1 MEFDN
6 LDIKRAY
13 DFIQYTN
20 RNLFLTGKA
29 GTGKTT
35 FLHRIK
41 KEALKRMIVVAPT
54 GVAAINAG
62 GVTIHSFFQMPFG
75 PIIPSRTLN
84 PFSHSQPYPG
94 SGQSASATS
103 QDKVF
108 SHKMNKS
115 KIDIIRSL
123 ELLIIDEISMV
134 RADLLDGIDEVLRL
148 YRKDDRPF
156 GGVQLLMIG
165 DLQQL
170 APVVKEDER
179 QILEPYY
186 DSLYFFGSRALQKT
200 GALTIELRH
209 VYRQNDEAFIRIL
222 NEVRENKL
230 SPASELEL
238 NKRYLPH
245 FNATDYDGYI
255 TLTTHNYLARE
266 INEQQ
271 LLRIK
276 GKAHSFT
283 AEIDRTFPEYSY
295 PTDLILS
302 LKTGAQ
308 VMFVKND
315 SAPDKR
321 YYNGKIGTV
330 ESFEDNQIFVRCEG
344 DPEPIAVEKELWD
357 NVSYTL
363 NKETKEIEE
372 NVAGTFTQYPLRLA
386 WAITIHKSQG
396 LTFEKAIIDARAAF
410 AHGQTYV
417 ALSRCK
423 SIEGLV
429 LSSPIS
435 SRSIICDERIN
446 KFTHDTERKQPDE
459 TILEQ
464 SKQEYQLALLS
475 ELFNYAPVLSLLYRC
490 RKILSDNASSVQGNL
505 LLVVKDLITEHL
517 LSLNKVSATFIR
529 QIKSCLD
536 SNNQIETNLPLQDRI
551 KKACLYFYQE
561 NEQQI
566 LAPLA
571 NSTFVTDNQGV
582 QKPVDELLLET
593 DHTILIMQDCL
604 KACQNGFVIRDYL
617 QARAKALLQKRT
629 NKKKTLAAKD
639 FEVVHPD
646 LLKHLMEWRKERAE
660 ADNNNRPIYF
670 IASQK
675 LLIEIANCMPCTE
688 KELKAIKGMG
698 PAKME
703 KYGHDLLTLVAKYCD
718 QKGFTLMKES

>member
-6 LDIKRAY
+6 PDIKRAY

-41 KEALKRMIVVAPT
+41 KEALKRMVVVAPT

-62 GVTIHSFFQMPFG
+62 GVTIHSFFQLPFG
-75 PIIPSRTLN
+75 PIIPSQTLD
-84 PFSHSQPYPG
+84 SVLHSQTYPS
-94 SGQSASATS
+94 SGKSAADTS
-103 QDKVF
+103 GKVF

-123 ELLIIDEISMV
+123 ELLVIDEISMV

-170 APVVKEDER
+170 APVVKDDER
-179 QILEPYY
+179 QILESYY
-186 DSLYFFGSRALQKT
+186 KSLYFFGSRALQKA
-200 GALTIELRH
+200 GALTIELQH
-209 VYRQNDEAFIRIL
+209 VYRQNDEAFIHIL

-230 SPASELEL
+230 SAASEQEL
-238 NKRYLPH
+238 NKRYRP
-245 FNATDYDGYI
+245 NSNTADYDGYI

-271 LLRIK
+271 LNRLK
-276 GKAHSFT
+276 GKPHSFT
-283 AEIDRTFPEYSY
+283 AEIDRQFPEYSY

-315 SAPDKR
+315 SAPAKR
-321 YYNGKIGTV
+321 YYNGKIGTI
-330 ESFEDNQIFVRCEG
+330 ESFEDDQIFVRCEG
-344 DPEPIAVEKELWD
+344 DQEPIVVEKELWD

-396 LTFEKAIIDARAAF
+396 LTFEKAIIDASSAF

-423 SIEGLV
+423 SLEGLV

-435 SRSIICDERIN
+435 SRSIICDNRISE
-446 KFTHDTERKQPDE
+446 FTHNVEQKQPDE
-459 TILEQ
+459 MVLEQ
-464 SKQEYQLALLS
+464 SKQEYQLTLLS

-505 LLVVKDLITEHL
+505 LQVMKDLITEHL
-517 LSLNKVSATFIR
+517 LLLNKVSATFIR
-529 QIKSCLD
+529 QIKSCLNSD
-536 SNNQIETNLPLQDRI
+536 NQIETNLPLQERI

-566 LAPLA
+566 LTPLA

-582 QKPVDELLLET
+582 QKQVDALLLET

-604 KACQNGFVIRDYL
+604 KACQSGFVIREYL
-617 QARAKALLQKRT
+617 QARAKALLQKRP
-629 NKKKTLAAKD
+629 NKKKALASKD
-639 FEVVHPD
+639 FEVAHPD
-646 LLKHLMEWRKERAE
+646 LLSRLMQWRKKRAE
-660 ADNNNRPIYF
+660 EDNNNRPIYF

-675 LLIEIANCMPCTE
+675 LLIEIANYLPCTE
-688 KELKAIKGMG
+688 KQMKAIKGMG

-703 KYGHDLLTLVAKYCD
+703 KYGRDLLTLVAEYCD
-718 QKGFTLMKES
+718 QKGFTLLKES